1 MKKIATAL
9 ILMLAAG
16 LQAQSPSGSA
26 SVVLAWDANPPEDK
40 VDGYRVEV
48 LEEGTTGWPPII
60 EAGNVTEFKVTG
72 LKANTPYRFRVLAH
86 AGELESAFSSPVS
99 ATPLPPFGADGSCST
114 VPGSAPE
121 VSIIV
126 QSYDLQ
132 AKRSDPKGLLVRFD
146 AGSSE
151 PIVRLDLDLENDGEP
166 AVPVTFPAGVGFDGR
181 YVRALAFKPT
191 INGTWP
197 LLVVATDAVGR
208 KASARCTPG
217 VTVGF

>member
-1 MKKIATAL
+1 MKNTVIAL
-9 ILMLAAG
+9 LLLLAAG
-16 LQAQSPSGSA
+16 VQAQSPSGSA
-26 SVVLAWDANPPEDK
+26 SVVLGWDANPPGDD
-40 VDGYRVEV
+40 VDGYRVEALEAGAALPV
-48 LEEGTTGWPPII
+48 LI

-72 LKANTPYRFRVLAH
+72 LKPNTAYRFRVLAH
-86 AGELESAFSSPVS
+86 AGDMESDFSSPVS
-99 ATPLPPFGADGSCST
+99 ATPLPPFGADGSCFT
-114 VPGSAPE
+114 AAGSAPE

-132 AKRSDPKGLLVRFD
+132 AKRSDPRGLLVRFD

-181 YVRALAFKPT
+181 YIRALAFKPT

-197 LLVVATDAVGR
+197 LLVSATDAVGR
-208 KASARCTPG
+208 KASARCLPG